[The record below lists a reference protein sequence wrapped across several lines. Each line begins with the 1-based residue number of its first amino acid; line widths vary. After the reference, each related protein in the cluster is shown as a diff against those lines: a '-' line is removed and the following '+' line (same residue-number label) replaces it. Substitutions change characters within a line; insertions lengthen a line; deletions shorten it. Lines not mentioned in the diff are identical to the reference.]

1 MTWTDE
7 DELRLSIE
15 MVLAKIKTKPR
26 ADRDGTYRRMV
37 AEQIVAHLKRSNWQ
51 FPRDR
56 RNRSTGS
63 PARRRDSRGRR
74 RPALF
79 ILIFRERKS
88 WRGVAA

>member
-37 AEQIVAHLKRSNWQ
+37 AEQIVAHLKLSNWQ
-51 FPRDR
+51 FIKGPPQPLHGQPRKAQ
-56 RNRSTGS
+56 G
-63 PARRRDSRGRR
+63 
-74 RPALF
+74 
-79 ILIFRERKS
+79 
-88 WRGVAA
+88 